1 MALAKS
7 FDDIQVVVRSLASPI
22 YMIEKEE
29 ILEYYRDRYGTQWKQ
44 HIVSDLQAVTGLK
57 RRSLMRRFQGVRTQQ
72 APRSARARAEYVSL
86 GEHLPPVRYD
96 PPPGG
101 IQVNF
106 VGYVQISS
114 ECEERDFY
122 EVARDTEAYSL
133 VNAPSFGALMN
144 LYFPA
149 NLVAGPC
156 GPWSVE
162 ISAL

>member
-7 FDDIQVVVRSLASPI
+7 FDEIQGVIRTLASPVYLI
-22 YMIEKEE
+22 DKEE
-29 ILEYYRDRYGTQWKQ
+29 ILDYYRDRYGTQWKQ
-44 HIVSDLQAVTGLK
+44 HIISDLQAMTVLK
-57 RRSLMRRFQGVRTQQ
+57 RRSLMWRFQGVRTQN
-72 APRSARARAEYVSL
+72 APRTAKTRAEYVSL
-86 GEHLPPVRYD
+86 GQRLPPVRYD

-122 EVARDTEAYSL
+122 EVARDMEAYSL

-144 LYFPA
+144 LYFPT

>member
-7 FDDIQVVVRSLASPI
+7 FDEIQTVIRALASPI
-22 YMIEKEE
+22 YLIEKEE
-29 ILEYYRDRYGTQWKQ
+29 ILDYYHDRYGTQWKQ
-44 HIVSDLQAVTGLK
+44 HIVSDLQAMTGIK
-57 RRSLMRRFQGVRTQQ
+57 RRSLMRRFQGVRTQNV
-72 APRSARARAEYVSL
+72 PRRAKARAEYVAL
-86 GEHLPPVRYD
+86 GQRLPPVGYD
-96 PPPGG
+96 PPSGG

-122 EVARDTEAYSL
+122 EVATGMDAYSL

>member
-7 FDDIQVVVRSLASPI
+7 FDEIQSVIRALANPI
-22 YMIEKEE
+22 YLIEKEE
-29 ILEYYRDRYGTQWKQ
+29 ILDYYRDRYGTQWKQ
-44 HIVSDLQAVTGLK
+44 HIVSDLQAMTGIK
-57 RRSLMRRFQGVRTQQ
+57 RNSLMRRFQGERTRNV
-72 APRSARARAEYVSL
+72 PRTARARAEYVSL
-86 GEHLPPVRYD
+86 GQRLPPVRYD
-96 PPPGG
+96 PPPNG

-122 EVARDTEAYSL
+122 EVARGMEAYSL
-133 VNAPSFGALMN
+133 VNAPGFGALMN
-144 LYFPA
+144 LYFPT

-156 GPWSVE
+156 GPWSAD